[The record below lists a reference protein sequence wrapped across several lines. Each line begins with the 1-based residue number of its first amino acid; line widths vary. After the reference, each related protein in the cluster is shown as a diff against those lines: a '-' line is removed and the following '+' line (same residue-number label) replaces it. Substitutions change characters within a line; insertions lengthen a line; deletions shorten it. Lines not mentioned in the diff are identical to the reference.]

1 MVAYVFSKLLSKG
14 SQSGYVPGRT
24 QASRN
29 WFRDQAKSTTVAPS
43 RIIRESTD
51 VSSSDGFGPGTMTLF
66 QYDPLT
72 KETLPYY
79 DRFPLVFVV
88 EMQARGFLGINL
100 HYLPLNYR
108 AILMDSLYDLKNNEN
123 YNQTTKLRLSYE
135 VLKST
140 SKFKYARPCFKRYIM
155 ERVRSRFV
163 PINADQWDTAL
174 FLPLQRFTKASTQKV
189 YRDSLRKIA

>member
-14 SQSGYVPGRT
+14 SESGYVPGRT

-29 WFRDQAKSTTVAPS
+29 WFRDQAKSTAVTPS
-43 RIIRESTD
+43 RIVRESAD
-51 VSSSDGFGPGTMTLF
+51 VSSSNVFGPGTMTLF

-135 VLKST
+135 VLKSA

-174 FLPLQRFTKASTQKV
+174 FLPLQRFTKASTQMV

>member
-14 SQSGYVPGRT
+14 SESGYVPGRT

-29 WFRDQAKSTTVAPS
+29 WFRDQAKSTAVTPS
-43 RIIRESTD
+43 RIVRESSD
-51 VSSSDGFGPGTMTLF
+51 VSSSNVFGPGTMTLF

-135 VLKST
+135 VLKSA

-174 FLPLQRFTKASTQKV
+174 FLPLQRFTKASTQMV

>member
-14 SQSGYVPGRT
+14 SESGYVPGRT

-29 WFRDQAKSTTVAPS
+29 WFRDQAKSTAVTPS
-43 RIIRESTD
+43 RIVRESSD
-51 VSSSDGFGPGTMTLF
+51 VSSSNVFGPGTMTLF

-108 AILMDSLYDLKNNEN
+108 AILMDSLYDLSNNKN
-123 YNQTTKLRLSYE
+123 YNETTTLRLSYE
-135 VLKST
+135 VLKSA

-174 FLPLQRFTKASTQKV
+174 FLPLQRFTKASTQIV